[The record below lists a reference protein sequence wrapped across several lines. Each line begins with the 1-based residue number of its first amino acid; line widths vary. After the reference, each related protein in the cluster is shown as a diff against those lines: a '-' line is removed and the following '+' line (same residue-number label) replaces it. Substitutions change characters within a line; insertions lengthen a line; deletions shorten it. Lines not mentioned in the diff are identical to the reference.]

1 MCEAWDQMQERSKAE
16 GIRIGKKERIR
27 QVIQMILLNNSKEKI
42 TDLLNLSM
50 NDLEKILE

>member
-1 MCEAWDQMQERSKAE
+1 MQERSKAE